1 MSSPDSHKNF
11 MGGECYELF
20 NPIQALRLPLCSQFL
35 GEPSYYMPFGKGD
48 TKKEKR
54 NEKRNEKTKQVLSQL
69 GNHVMFPKYCLM
81 SRQEAFFKA
90 ANLALDYDFEA
101 TLAEADK
108 TRNEFFM
115 RKTPAQLLAIAA
127 SHPGRIE
134 FNKKN
139 PKAFRNVVKK
149 CCVLPGDM
157 KSILDA
163 WKSLHGSKSK
173 FPSFMKR
180 AFVDRLS
187 ELTSYHAGKY
197 SRNIIDM
204 TRISHPKKNVVEK
217 TKVLNPLMKNGK
229 LVLDESAITWEKH
242 RSQGKSWVETFDAM
256 NGRIPHMA
264 ALRNMRGF
272 AQSNPGIEYMKKYC
286 SMLLS
291 GVKNGK
297 QFPYRYISA
306 YEECK
311 NASKVENTNTAEP
324 IANKVINKKKGY
336 TPKEKPPIKPIYF
349 EMMEKCL
356 QECLEKSIENF
367 PSLQGN
373 VIALSD
379 NSGSAH
385 GAFTSQY
392 GRRTVAD
399 IGNLS
404 ALVTALSCTGKGV
417 VGVFGDRLHEYTV
430 DKSRSF
436 LEQYE
441 EISKIGKTVGGS
453 TENGIWLFFKRAF
466 NNPTNYSYNHFFC
479 YSDMQAGHGEL
490 YGLDPEMQEEYEMEG
505 EKYEAQR
512 YIDVMS
518 LITNY
523 RRKLNPK
530 VNVFMVQT
538 AGYNDAIIPQTTYR
552 GAIMAGW
559 TGNEV
564 VYADKLVKLWDE
576 VEEPPKRQD
585 NSSEKGVWGR

>member
-1 MSSPDSHKNF
+1 MTSSDSHKNF
-11 MGGECYELF
+11 MGAECYELF

-35 GEPSYYMPFGKGD
+35 GEPSYYMPAKDEVHDGARVQAQILDRLGD
-48 TKKEKR
+48 
-54 NEKRNEKTKQVLSQL
+54 
-69 GNHVMFPKYCLM
+69 HVMFPKYCLM
-81 SRQEAFFKA
+81 SRQEAFFRA
-90 ANLALDYDFEA
+90 ATLALDYDFAA
-101 TLAEADK
+101 TLVEADK
-108 TRNEFFM
+108 ARNEFFM
-115 RKTPAQLLAIAA
+115 RKAPAQLLAIAA
-127 SHPGRIE
+127 SHPGRVE
-134 FNKKN
+134 YNKQN
-139 PKAFRNVVKK
+139 PRFFREVVKK
-149 CCVLPGDM
+149 CCPLPGDM

-180 AFVDRLS
+180 AFEDRLR
-187 ELTSYHAGKY
+187 ELTEYHSGKY
-197 SRNIIDM
+197 SRDIIDM
-204 TRISHPKKNVVEK
+204 TRISHPTKKVVEE
-217 TKVLNPLMKNGK
+217 TKVLAPLMKNGK
-229 LVLDESAITWEKH
+229 LVLDDSATTWEKH

-256 NGRIPHMA
+256 DGRMPHMA

-272 AQSNPGIEYMKKYC
+272 AQSIPGIEYMKKYC

-297 QFPYRYISA
+297 QFPFRYISA

-311 NASKVENTNTAEP
+311 KASKVEYPIVKEP
-324 IANKVINKKKGY
+324 QQKKGY
-336 TPKEKPPIKPIYF
+336 TPKVKPPIKPVYF

-373 VIALSD
+373 VMVLSD

-385 GAFTSQY
+385 GACTSKY
-392 GRRTVAD
+392 GTRTVAD

-404 ALVTALSCTGKGV
+404 ALLTALSCTGKGV
-417 VGVFGDRLHEYTV
+417 VGIFGDRLHEYTV

-441 EISKIGKTVGGS
+441 EITEIGKGIGGA

-466 NNPTNYSYNHFFC
+466 NKPADYCYDHFFC

-490 YGLDPEMQEEYEMEG
+490 YGNDPQMRKEYTWNKASSRG
-505 EKYEAQR
+505 HK
-512 YIDVMS
+512 YIDVLS
-518 LITNY
+518 LINNY
-523 RRKLNPK
+523 RRTLNPK

-538 AGYNDAIIPQTTYR
+538 AGYNDAIVPQATYR

-576 VEEPPKRQD
+576 VEK
-585 NSSEKGVWGR
+585 